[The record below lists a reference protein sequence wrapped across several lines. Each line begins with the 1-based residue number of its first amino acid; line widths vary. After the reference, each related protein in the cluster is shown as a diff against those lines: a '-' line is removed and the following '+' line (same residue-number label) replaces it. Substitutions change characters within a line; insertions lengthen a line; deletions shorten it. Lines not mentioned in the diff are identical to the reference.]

1 MLFSHSVDLIP
12 TRAPTIE
19 LVCLA
24 IQRASQIY
32 ILSSSKILDFDW
44 CVSSLLQTD
53 RNKIHC
59 VQTRLQADHLTGPL

>member
-1 MLFSHSVDLIP
+1 MLFLHPADLTPIH
-12 TRAPTIE
+12 APTTE

-32 ILSSSKILDFDW
+32 ISSSSKILDFDW
-44 CVSSLLQTD
+44 CFFFAPD

-59 VQTRLQADHLTGPL
+59 VQTRLPADHLTGPM